1 MREILD
7 REAESHPV
15 KAVGIAV
22 AETAAAVDPEEVNAV
37 AIVRGT
43 EPPPAGQEP
52 PTKTSF
58 VAQNLYFYSKIVLN
72 RFLSLSL
79 RPFSSRS

>member
-1 MREILD
+1 MVTQS
-7 REAESHPV
+7 ESHPV
-15 KAVGIAV
+15 IVVGIVVVEIAV
-22 AETAAAVDPEEVNAV
+22 VVDPEEVIV
-37 AIVRGT
+37 VVIVRGT

-72 RFLSLSL
+72 LFLSLSL
-79 RPFSSRS
+79 SPFSSRS